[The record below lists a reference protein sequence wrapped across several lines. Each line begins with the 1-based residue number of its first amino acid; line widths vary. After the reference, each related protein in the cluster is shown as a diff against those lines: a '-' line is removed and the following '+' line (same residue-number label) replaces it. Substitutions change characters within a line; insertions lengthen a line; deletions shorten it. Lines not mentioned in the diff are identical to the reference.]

1 MADTAEFHA
10 RRDEMESTVYE
21 GITNLIQKAYNEE
34 NPRGRN
40 AASLAVVDIESG
52 VELLTNYGDAYREKY
67 IKRNI

>member
-10 RRDEMESTVYE
+10 RCDEMESAVYE

-40 AASLAVVDIESG
+40 AASLAVHSAMAR
-52 VELLTNYGDAYREKY
+52 VE
-67 IKRNI
+67 